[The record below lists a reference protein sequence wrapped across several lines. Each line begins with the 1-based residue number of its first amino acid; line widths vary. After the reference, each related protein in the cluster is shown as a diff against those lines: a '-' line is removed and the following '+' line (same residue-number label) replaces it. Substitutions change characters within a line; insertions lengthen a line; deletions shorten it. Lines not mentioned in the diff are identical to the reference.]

1 MILSWFHSDFA
12 EKIVNSRLIRET
24 NSEFANTR
32 VRAKINGEADSV
44 FTVIK

>member
-12 EKIVNSRLIRET
+12 EKIVDLRFIRET
-24 NSEFANTR
+24 DSEFANTR
-32 VRAKINGEADSV
+32 VKAKRNGEADSA